1 MTLDLT
7 TLYAIAALGA
17 LITGMVHVLP
27 WVTRRFG
34 HWSAYWGFGHLLIGS
49 TALAGILHDQFVVGS
64 LLVRLSNPALVFGYM
79 LLLAGMRTFE
89 RSRAPV
95 LPLFLL
101 AALLGLPL
109 LLFADPSGFSLRVA
123 YLSVIRAGID
133 IAIVLCAVR
142 IARREDVHTGW
153 IVAMLFTATVPL
165 FLGRGWLALMG
176 QVGTQPTGMHH
187 GLAAWLAAGQIAFV
201 VFRAFSL
208 LILKAERGQ
217 KALAEQI
224 CRDPL
229 TGALN
234 RLGFERLIAPLS
246 GTVCIMMIDID
257 HFKQLND
264 RHGHAAGDTAL
275 RRLAGIAQ
283 DVLAED
289 GVLVRWGGDEFVY
302 VLPGNDGTVA
312 PMIARAIGARFTE
325 AMRHVVPDH
334 PGASLSIGHAAGP
347 IDGAVDD
354 LLHRADA
361 TMYRAKRDRPPA
373 PYASVA

>member
-17 LITGMVHVLP
+17 LIAGVVHVLP
-27 WVTRRFG
+27 WATGRFG

-49 TALAGILHDQFVVGS
+49 TALAGILHDQLATGS
-64 LLVRLSNPALVFGYM
+64 LLVRLSNPAVVFGYM
-79 LLLAGMRTFE
+79 LLLAGARRFE
-89 RSRAPV
+89 RPRARV
-95 LPLFLL
+95 LPLFFL

-142 IARREDVHTGW
+142 IARREDMHTGW
-153 IVAMLFTATVPL
+153 IVAMLFAATVPL
-165 FLGRGWLALMG
+165 FLGRGWLALLG
-176 QVGTQPTGMHH
+176 QVGTHPTGMHH

-217 KALAEQI
+217 KTLAEQM

-246 GTVCIMMIDID
+246 GMACMMMIDID

-264 RHGHAAGDTAL
+264 RHGHAAGDSAL

-283 DVLAED
+283 DVLGTD
-289 GVLVRWGGDEFVY
+289 GMLVRWGGDEFIC
-302 VLPGNDGTVA
+302 VLPSDDGTRA
-312 PMIARAIGARFTE
+312 PMIARAISARFAE
-325 AMRHVVPDH
+325 AMRRALPDH

-347 IDGAVDD
+347 IDGAVDA
-354 LLHRADA
+354 LLHHADA